1 MKKFWEMFLRAPEGE
16 GGTGGGGDGGAG
28 DGGDKGAG
36 GGGGT
41 PPAGQSG
48 GGGGDAAPYRPD
60 GLPDQYFGANE
71 RETID
76 KLWGATKGFRDA
88 QAKYEPPPTDA
99 NGYAFEWSDSV
110 KPYAADFGEDK
121 FFAGVK
127 EDALKAGLSNKQA
140 NAFLDG
146 VMGRMISMQLVD
158 APVDVE
164 AEKLKLAPADA
175 KSLPPAERDA
185 AIQRR
190 VTNNIAFVD
199 SLAAKGFDKDAAQS
213 LGAELAAFPALNQ
226 LVEFMRDGA
235 GGSGPALGGSGG
247 AEATKADLEKR
258 VADPRNRFGTPGYD
272 ADFARET
279 DRLFKV
285 VHGG

>member
-1 MKKFWEMFLRAPEGE
+1 MKTFWEMFLRAPEGD
-16 GGTGGGGDGGAG
+16 GGGGSGDGGAVG
-28 DGGDKGAG
+28 DGGTKEPG

-41 PPAGQSG
+41 PPAGQP
-48 GGGGDAAPYRPD
+48 GGDGQGAAPYRPD
-60 GLPDQYFGANE
+60 GLPDHLFGKSDK
-71 RETID
+71 ETID
-76 KLWGATKGFRDA
+76 HLFKAHAGFRDA
-88 QAKYEPPPTDA
+88 AAKHEPPPADA

-175 KSLPPAERDA
+175 KDLTAPERDA

-199 SLAAKGFDKDAAQS
+199 SLAAKGFDKDAAAA
-213 LGAELAAFPALNQ
+213 LGAELAAFPELNQ
-226 LVEFMRDGA
+226 LVEFIRD
-235 GGSGPALGGSGG
+235 SGVGPGLGGGG
-247 AEATKADLEKR
+247 GGGITLADVEKR
-258 VADPRNRFGTPGYD
+258 QADPRNQFGKPTYD
-272 ADFARET
+272 ATYAAET
-279 DRLFKV
+279 DRQWKALFP
-285 VHGG
+285 G